1 MIYTVTGW
9 HKSFGKKVEYG
20 FRFYFKHNKIHFIS
34 NYFVPVVMA
43 GCLATGYVVK
53 KWIKDVDNKWI
64 PTVVFFEGAALNCIV
79 SGNVTVET
87 VVAGAVCGLASTGLH
102 QAFTRI
108 IENKKEE

>member
-1 MIYTVTGW
+1 MDLG
-9 HKSFGKKVEYG
+9 
-20 FRFYFKHNKIHFIS
+20 FIS

-64 PTVVFFEGAALNCIV
+64 PTVMFFEGAALNCIV

-102 QAFTRI
+102 QLLLKLSKI
-108 IENKKEE
+108 K

>member
-1 MIYTVTGW
+1 MDLG
-9 HKSFGKKVEYG
+9 
-20 FRFYFKHNKIHFIS
+20 FIS

-87 VVAGAVCGLASTGLH
+87 VVAGAVCGLASRIPLSDRTPNGLYLYPNKR
-102 QAFTRI
+102 QAR
-108 IENKKEE
+108 

>member
-1 MIYTVTGW
+1 MDLG
-9 HKSFGKKVEYG
+9 
-20 FRFYFKHNKIHFIS
+20 FIS

-64 PTVVFFEGAALNCIV
+64 PTVIFFEGAALNCIV

-102 QAFTRI
+102 QLLLKLSKI
-108 IENKKEE
+108 K

>member
-1 MIYTVTGW
+1 MDLG
-9 HKSFGKKVEYG
+9 
-20 FRFYFKHNKIHFIS
+20 FIS

-53 KWIKDVDNKWI
+53 KWIKDVNNKWI

-102 QAFTRI
+102 QLLLKLSKI
-108 IENKKEE
+108 K